1 MGQERYSRQQT
12 IVGDGGQ
19 ALLAEKKV
27 LIVGCG
33 GLGGHLI
40 ENMLRIGV
48 GHMVVVD
55 PDRFEESNLNR
66 QLLSTV
72 PLLGSSK
79 AEAAAARARDVNPE
93 VDLRAVKEAF
103 SVQNADE
110 LVLNFDLV
118 LDGLDNVSDRLLLE
132 DVCARHRVPLVHGA
146 IEGELVQAAVVP
158 PGSGM
163 LRALYVRAAFGN
175 ETNGQETKASIA
187 YAPACCAAIQCAQ
200 ALKLLLGERPP
211 LWGKLL
217 QLDLATM
224 TEDILSL

>member
-1 MGQERYSRQQT
+1 MDPERYSRQQA

-19 ALLAEKKV
+19 ARLSEKRV

-48 GHMVVVD
+48 GHIVAVD
-55 PDRFEESNLNR
+55 PDRFEQSNLNR

-79 AEAAAARARDVNPE
+79 TEAAAARAKAVNPE
-93 VDLRAVKEAF
+93 VDLRAVPEAL
-103 SVQNADE
+103 SSQNADE
-110 LVLNFDLV
+110 LVQGCDLV

-146 IEGELVQAAVVP
+146 IWGELVQAAVVP

-163 LRALYVRAAFGN
+163 LHALYGNDAFG
-175 ETNGQETKASIA
+175 EETKTSIA
-187 YAPACCAAIQCAQ
+187 YTPACCAAIQCAQ
-200 ALKLLLGERPP
+200 ALKLLLGERPT

-217 QLDLATM
+217 QLNLATM
-224 TEDILSL
+224 TEDVLSLI